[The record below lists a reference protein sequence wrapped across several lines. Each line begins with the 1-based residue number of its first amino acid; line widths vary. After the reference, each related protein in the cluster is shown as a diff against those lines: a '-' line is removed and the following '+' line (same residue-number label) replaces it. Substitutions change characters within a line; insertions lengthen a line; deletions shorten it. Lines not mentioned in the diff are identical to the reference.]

1 MSGFAGLVLA
11 RYWQAALYNPE
22 GFGREF
28 QQLRLS
34 PAIALALVAL
44 GVLLTLPGP
53 DYRMW
58 LALAGMPFAIAGV
71 ALVHGM
77 AALKGWG
84 RGPLVTMYVA
94 WFFLL
99 GPITATLFLLA
110 LIDSWVDFRGRFR
123 SRNPDRQ

>member
-1 MSGFAGLVLA
+1 VALPFAAAGL
-11 RYWQAALYNPE
+11 
-22 GFGREF
+22 
-28 QQLRLS
+28 
-34 PAIALALVAL
+34 
-44 GVLLTLPGP
+44 
-53 DYRMW
+53 
-58 LALAGMPFAIAGV
+58 

-123 SRNPDRQ
+123 SQVP